1 MAKLSSAHSQNGYVK
16 VRASAADR
24 NATQDSSA
32 SSVAAAK
39 TRVFLGVGGDAA
51 LAALEDE
58 DRKIWAMLTEPDV
71 PSGEIPPERRR
82 RGDELFVRWCEI
94 VRDMAVI
101 PAKSFAGVQVKLRY
115 AISELPVGQNVE
127 IIELVRSIGQDVE
140 RLTGKALGEI
150 RRD

>member
-1 MAKLSSAHSQNGYVK
+1 MANLPCAHSQNGYVM
-16 VRASAADR
+16 VRASTADR

-32 SSVAAAK
+32 SSVAAAE
-39 TRVFLGVGGDAA
+39 RGVFLGGDAA

-71 PSGEIPPERRR
+71 PSGEITPEKRR
-82 RGDELFVRWCEI
+82 RGDELFVRWSEI
-94 VRDMAVI
+94 IRSMAVI
-101 PAKSFAGVQVKLRY
+101 PAESFAGVQVKLRY
-115 AISELPVGQNVE
+115 AISELAVGPNVE

-140 RLTGKALGEI
+140 RLTGMPLGEL

>member
-1 MAKLSSAHSQNGYVK
+1 MASTSP
-16 VRASAADR
+16 
-24 NATQDSSA
+24 
-32 SSVAAAK
+32 VAAAE
-39 TRVFLGVGGDAA
+39 RGVFLGVGGDAA

-71 PSGEIPPERRR
+71 PSGEITPERRR

-94 VRDMAVI
+94 IRDMAAL
-101 PAKSFAGVQVKLRY
+101 PAESFAGVQVKLRY
-115 AISELPVGQNVE
+115 AISELVVGPDVE

-140 RLTGKALGEI
+140 RLTGMPLGEI